1 MAKFLEAKR
10 VIESPLAALEKKT
23 LRWIAERLPGWLNSD
38 HLTALGFLAMLGAGL
53 SFWLSAYHRGGLVMV
68 VVMLAVN
75 WFGDSLDGTLA
86 RVRKRQRPRYGF
98 YIDHIIDAFGIVF
111 LMTGL
116 GLSGHMAWPIAMGIV
131 IAYFLISIEVY
142 LATYT
147 LRRFQIT
154 FAGFGPTELRIVL
167 SIGTLALWNHP
178 TVAFADG
185 HYQLFDFGGAI
196 AIVGM
201 VTIAIISAIRNAR
214 ALYLEERLS

>member
-10 VIESPLAALEKKT
+10 VIQSPLANVEKKT
-23 LRWIAERLPGWLNSD
+23 LVWIAGRLPQWVNSD
-38 HLTALGFLAMLGAGL
+38 HLTLLGFAAMLGA
-53 SFWLSAYHRGGLVMV
+53 SVAYWASRWSRAGLVSA

-86 RVRKRQRPRYGF
+86 RVRNRQRPRYGF
-98 YIDHIIDAFGIVF
+98 YVDHIIDAFGMLF
-111 LMTGL
+111 LMGGL
-116 GLSGHMAWPIAMGIV
+116 ALSAHMRWEVAMGIV
-131 IAYFLISIEVY
+131 VAYFLISIEVY

-167 SIGTLALWNHP
+167 AMGTLALWNRP
-178 TVAFADG
+178 MVRVGDAS
-185 HYQLFDFGGAI
+185 YQLFDVGGAV

-201 VTIAIISAIRNAR
+201 MVVVMVSAIKNTRT
-214 ALYLEERLS
+214 LYLQEKLP